1 MLSVIMDVSN
11 HTLLFY
17 LRPWTRK
24 LNDPLKAR
32 FSCLVLH
39 TLREVLK
46 YFLILDIKR
55 MMIELRS
62 VILRHSEKG
71 KSFGCNIFMAYD
83 LHVSAMFTSS
93 SKDDNMCRM
102 FLITVQLRKKKS
114 VTPSTSAAS
123 LHKSLHYLEQRYQKQ
138 RTRKCLLFFAILNIF
153 ISFIVIIAF
162 FIDFSKL

>member
-1 MLSVIMDVSN
+1 MIKNSVVVGDNECFLKS
-11 HTLLFY
+11 HFSSQTLIWELDESTFCCS
-17 LRPWTRK
+17 WFERK
-24 LNDPLKAR
+24 RSK
-32 FSCLVLH
+32 
-39 TLREVLK
+39 VLK

-102 FLITVQLRKKKS
+102 FLITNCSIAKKS

-123 LHKSLHYLEQRYQKQ
+123 YNKSLHYLEQRYQKQ
-138 RTRKCLLFFAILNIF
+138 RTRKFSFFNH
-153 ISFIVIIAF
+153 S
-162 FIDFSKL
+162 